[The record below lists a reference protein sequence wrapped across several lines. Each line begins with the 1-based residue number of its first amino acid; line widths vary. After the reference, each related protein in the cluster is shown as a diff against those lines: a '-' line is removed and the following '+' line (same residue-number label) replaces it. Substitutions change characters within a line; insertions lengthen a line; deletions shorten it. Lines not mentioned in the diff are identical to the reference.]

1 LQLFHP
7 VEDLALR
14 RKTSFFLLR
23 EDGFPVDA
31 DDEDPA
37 ASADDLAVDPELP
50 FDFSR
55 QTGGSRQV
63 VSNAAIVDSNMHE
76 K

>member
-1 LQLFHP
+1 
-7 VEDLALR
+7 VVDLALR
-14 RKTSFFLLR
+14 RKPPLLLLG
-23 EDGFPVDA
+23 EDGVPVDA
-31 DDEDPA
+31 DDEDPS

-76 K
+76 

>member
-1 LQLFHP
+1 LQRFQL

-14 RKTSFFLLR
+14 RKPPLFLLG
-23 EDGFPVDA
+23 EDGLPVDA
-31 DDEDPA
+31 DDEDAA
-37 ASADDLAVDPELP
+37 ASANDLTVDPELP

-63 VSNAAIVDSNMHE
+63 VSNAAIVDSNVHE
-76 K
+76 